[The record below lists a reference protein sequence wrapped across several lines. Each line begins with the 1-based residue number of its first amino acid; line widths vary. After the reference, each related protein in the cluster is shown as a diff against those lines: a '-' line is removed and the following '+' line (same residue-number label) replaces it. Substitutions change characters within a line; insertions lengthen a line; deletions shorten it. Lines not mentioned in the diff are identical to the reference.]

1 MVNAQYQLYHSAEGS
16 TWTKKDHKYIRKE
29 GNKYIYADDS
39 KGSHELKQLSQQR
52 ANRSAAAN
60 GVKELYRMDNGSY
73 VREYGRSDQE
83 FAKDNGKYATT
94 KMRQEKA
101 ANKVANGQTTNIN
114 DGRVVSNGKTMT
126 PSEYIAQQRKENP
139 SINKDGTYR
148 SNSEEARNNGK
159 TTKKDSRA
167 IRKEQA
173 KSQKKGL
180 QINIPD
186 QVHQLRSDSVMR
198 KYGSTGSNF
207 TSTMRGAKPAAREQ
221 RSSGSFKGHGMS
233 MDQFNQSRLKGST
246 TRDISQMASSV
257 GTTEQ
262 QVSAGMQA
270 VEEMLRRGGLK

>member
-1 MVNAQYQLYHSAEGS
+1 MKSTQYQLYHSAEGS

-39 KGSHELKQLSQQR
+39 KGSHELKQYSQQR

-83 FAKDNGKYATT
+83 FAKDNGRYTT
-94 KMRQEKA
+94 NKMRQEKA
-101 ANKVANGQTTNIN
+101 ANKVANGNTTNIN
-114 DGRVVSNGKTMT
+114 NGGVSSNGKTMT

-159 TTKKDSRA
+159 NTKKNARA
-167 IRKEQA
+167 IRKAQA
-173 KSQKKGL
+173 ESQKKGL
-180 QINIPD
+180 QIKIPD
-186 QVHQLRSDSVMR
+186 QVHQFRNDSVMR
-198 KYGSTGSNF
+198 KAGSTGANF
-207 TSTMRGAKPAAREQ
+207 SSTMRGGKVAARGQ

-233 MDQFNQSRLKGST
+233 MDQYNQMRLKGSIN
-246 TRDISQMASSV
+246 RDISQMSSSV
-257 GTTEQ
+257 GATEQ
-262 QVSAGMQA
+262 QISTGMQA
-270 VEEMLRRGGLK
+270 VEDMLRRGGLK